1 MDKQEQMRN
10 ITVYKVTDTRGV
22 KKDVDA
28 KAFYPDG
35 SEVLCTDDTPP
46 QSFEVGN
53 FTCQP

>member
-28 KAFYPDG
+28 KVFYPDG
-35 SEVLCTDDTPP
+35 SEVLCTDPTPA
-46 QSFEVGN
+46 QKFEVGK